1 MRQMDLKIAF
11 QAVGKKEDDDDRG
24 GNETHTQ
31 KQRKIKYTYHIQI
44 NILPAI
50 YKVYIYKIHL
60 KLRIHLSSI
69 CPRLGRC
76 GLSLMNA
83 LSSLGNIKD
92 LLQEETRVMQIRGRP
107 GGENPASQSGV
118 CNK

>member
-1 MRQMDLKIAF
+1 MTEEEMRH
-11 QAVGKKEDDDDRG
+11 
-24 GNETHTQ
+24 THRSNR
-31 KQRKIKYTYHIQI
+31 KQKYTYHVKI

-60 KLRIHLSSI
+60 KLRIHPSPI
-69 CPRLGRC
+69 CPRLGFWQIW
-76 GLSLMNA
+76 A
-83 LSSLGNIKD
+83 LIHEFTSSLGNIKD
-92 LLQEETRVMQIRGRP
+92 LLQEETRVMQIRGPP